1 MALVFFIYDKDNT
14 GNNEKEKGGF
24 YMIEAY
30 KLTKTFKGKRA
41 VDEVDFYLD
50 EGESVGL
57 LGPNGAGKSTTISMI
72 SSLIKPTSGDVKLNG
87 ESIVDNPSKL
97 RKILGVVPQEIALYE
112 ELSAYENLQFFGQLY
127 KVEKSVLEQRIEDT
141 LELVGL
147 TDRKKD
153 LVKTFSGGMKRRV
166 NIAVALLH
174 HPKILILDEPT
185 VGNDPQSRNH
195 ILEMVRQMKEE
206 LGTTILYTSH
216 YMEEVEQL
224 CERIYVMDHGKVIA
238 SGTQSEL
245 LSILSAE
252 DTIKIQ
258 VDQVTESL
266 LTAIQEIDEVHQVEE
281 ENDHL
286 KIIAKKS
293 SNIVRELVN
302 AVEQENAHLLN
313 FQMEKPSLE
322 DVFLHL
328 TGRTLR
334 D

>member
-1 MALVFFIYDKDNT
+1 
-14 GNNEKEKGGF
+14 
-24 YMIEAY
+24 MIETY
-30 KLTKTFKGKRA
+30 KLTKAFKGKRA

-72 SSLIKPTSGDVKLNG
+72 STLIKPTSGDVKLNG
-87 ESIVDNPSKL
+87 ESIVHNSSKL

-112 ELSAYENLQFFGQLY
+112 ELSAYENLKFFGQLY
-127 KVEKSVLEQRIEDT
+127 KVEKSILEKRIQST

-147 TDRKKD
+147 RDRQKD

-174 HPKILILDEPT
+174 NPKVLILDEPT
-185 VGNDPQSRNH
+185 VGIDPQSRNH
-195 ILEMVRQMKEE
+195 ILEMVRRMKEE
-206 LGTTILYTSH
+206 QGTTILYTSH

-238 SGTQSEL
+238 TGTQSEL
-245 LSILSAE
+245 LSILSNE

-258 VDQVTESL
+258 VDKVTDSL
-266 LTAIQEIDEVHQVEE
+266 IETIQEIEQVHQVEE
-281 ENDHL
+281 DKDNL

-293 SNIVRELVN
+293 SNIVRELVL
-302 AVEQENAHLLN
+302 AVEKEKAQLLN